1 MDLGRFPGMSEYAQ
15 SIIDATKTRRESAVR
30 GVLAGAKLLGIGSCL
45 FDGERKG
52 GGRNSVVVPGKGS
65 VGCNAGQFIGLERIF
80 VCAYDLGTVCRKF
93 GILRR

>member
-1 MDLGRFPGMSEYAQ
+1 MDLERFPGMSEYAQ

-30 GVLAGAKLLGIGSCL
+30 GVLAGAKLLGIGGCL

-52 GGRNSVVVPGKGS
+52 GGLNSVVVPGKGS
-65 VGCNAGQFIGLERIF
+65 VGCSSGQVICLER
-80 VCAYDLGTVCRKF
+80 VCVWAYDLGTVCRKF